1 MTLASDGPLYW
12 HGPLQAMETA
22 ITRKAPGG
30 KGKALAPDEGIDLPT
45 AIKALTLDS
54 AYVMNQDD
62 SVGSIVEGKRAD
74 MIVLDKNPFE
84 IPVTE
89 ISTTQILSTVLDG
102 KVVFNR
108 EEAINKLDVV
118 KIEITNPDLKN
129 AVESA
134 ALNLLVE
141 DELWGGEGCG
151 CCAVAGPVGPGAR
164 SAPGEVSA
172 GFGNLFN
179 QGYRFAR
186 PARTIKW
193 KDDDTYW
200 IQWTLKSDGIAVLW
214 AFDPSAKKAVEIL
227 QVRDK

>member
-22 ITRKAPGG
+22 VTRKAPGG
-30 KGKALAPDEGIDLPT
+30 EGKALAPGEGIDLPT

-62 SVGSIVEGKRAD
+62 SVGSIEEGKRAD
-74 MIVLDKNPFE
+74 MIVLDKNLFE

-89 ISTTQILSTVLDG
+89 ISTSQVLSTVFDG

-108 EEAINKLDVV
+108 EEAINNLDVV
-118 KIEITNPDLKN
+118 KIEIANPDLKN
-129 AVESA
+129 AVDST

-141 DELWGGEGCG
+141 DELSGGGGCG
-151 CCAVAGPVGPGAR
+151 CCAAARQVGPGAR
-164 SAPGEVSA
+164 SAPDEVNA
-172 GFGNLFN
+172 AFGALLGD
-179 QGYRFAR
+179 GYRFAR
-186 PARTIKW
+186 PARTVLW
-193 KDDDTYW
+193 KDDATYW
-200 IQWTLKSDGIAVLW
+200 IQWTVKGDATVLW
-214 AFDPSAKKAVEIL
+214 AYDPKERKAVEVL